1 MLYTFLDGRPTQ
13 LLELSRSQ
21 FDPEF
26 FSHRAYVKFYVTF
39 VTKVPYLTFCDKMRQ
54 FLVYEMDR
62 EGGNALPF
70 CTHMLK
76 SFLTEVTW

>member
-1 MLYTFLDGRPTQ
+1 MMAVPQPRSAQ
-13 LLELSRSQ
+13 LAELSRSE
-21 FDPEF
+21 FNPEL
-26 FSHRAYVKFYVTF
+26 FSYSTYDKIFVTIT
-39 VTKVPYLTFCDKMRQ
+39 TKVPYLTFCDKMRQ